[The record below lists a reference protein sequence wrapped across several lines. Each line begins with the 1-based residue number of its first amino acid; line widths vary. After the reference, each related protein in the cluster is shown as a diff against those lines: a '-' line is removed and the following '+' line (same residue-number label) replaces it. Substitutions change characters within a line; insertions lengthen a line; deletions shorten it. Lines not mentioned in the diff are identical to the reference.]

1 MYQSMEYLPVSLK
14 YAITLNGIKLEG
26 KLYKIKKLQFGQ
38 QLFYEFALSCKQKGL
53 DLNEDNLDLFSK
65 ALNSLLI
72 QIKETLDHTFN
83 YSAAIHLSFKNLK
96 QNWIQA
102 GFIPDFQKQSIKQLV
117 CWLCNQ
123 LNQLHQSDSHLL
135 LNKVLDFLLLIINI
149 DFYYL
154 EF

>member
-1 MYQSMEYLPVSLK
+1 MISIVIDGLK
-14 YAITLNGIKLEG
+14 LKGT
-26 KLYKIKKLQFGQ
+26 LYKTKNLQFGQ
-38 QLFYEFALSCKQKGL
+38 QLFYKFSLSCKQKGF

-65 ALNSLLI
+65 ALNLLLL
-72 QIKETLDHTFN
+72 QIKKQLDDTYT

-102 GFIPDFQKQSIKQLV
+102 GFIPDFQKQSIRQLV

-135 LNKVLDFLLLIINI
+135 LNKVF
-149 DFYYL
+149 
-154 EF
+154 EM